1 MFQNA
6 ENPTAPAVPQTG
18 SHHVPHLPLHSIRPR
33 LAGLCARVQL
43 ISQESA
49 PLSDRSLADLH
60 DTARLIVEECAEILS
75 DRQRQ
80 GRLRL

>member
-18 SHHVPHLPLHSIRPR
+18 PHHVPHLPLQAIRPR
-33 LAGLCARVQL
+33 LAGLCARIQL
-43 ISQESA
+43 IALESA
-49 PLSDRSLADLH
+49 PLSDRSLMDLH
-60 DTARLIVEECAEILS
+60 ETARFVVAECAEILS